1 MNVQINTFNEL
12 INFIESSN
20 LTLEQYDTIISKSL
34 YLYID
39 TKDLSKQNLI
49 IKLKEYWSNY
59 NNQLEKPL
67 FLN

>member
-49 IKLKEYWSNY
+49 MELKEYWSNY